1 MKFTITRLCGGKA
14 LMASPAD
21 TMDIDLDKAAEIL
34 SQDGFV
40 KKRNEEG
47 LMLILDWNGME
58 VTLYTQG
65 KVMFYPLSEK
75 ELAIG
80 YATKML
86 EMIKEKG

>member
-21 TMDIDLDKAAEIL
+21 MMDIDLDKAADIL
-34 SQDGFV
+34 SKDGFA
-40 KKRNEEG
+40 KKRNKEG
-47 LMLILDWNGME
+47 LMLIMDWNGME

-65 KVMFYPLSEK
+65 KIMFYPLSEK
-75 ELAIG
+75 ELAIE

-86 EMIKEKG
+86 EMIREG

>member
-14 LMASPAD
+14 LMASPAE

-34 SQDGFV
+34 SEDGFT

-47 LMLILDWNGME
+47 LMLILDWNSME

-75 ELAIG
+75 ELAIE
-80 YATKML
+80 YATDML
-86 EMIKEKG
+86 KKIKQKR

>member
-14 LMASPAD
+14 LMASPGD
-21 TMDIDLDKAAEIL
+21 MMDIDLDKAADIL
-34 SQDGFV
+34 SKDGFA

-47 LMLILDWNGME
+47 LMLIMDWNGME

-65 KVMFYPLSEK
+65 KIMFYPLSEK
-75 ELAIG
+75 EQAIE

-86 EMIKEKG
+86 EMIREG

>member
-21 TMDIDLDKAAEIL
+21 MMDIDLDKAADIL
-34 SQDGFV
+34 SKDGFA

-47 LMLILDWNGME
+47 LMLIMDWNGME

-65 KVMFYPLSEK
+65 KIMFYPLSEK
-75 ELAIG
+75 EQAIE
-80 YATKML
+80 YAAKML
-86 EMIKEKG
+86 EMIREG

>member
-21 TMDIDLDKAAEIL
+21 SMDIDLEKAAVIL
-34 SQDGFV
+34 SEDGFV

-47 LMLILDWNGME
+47 LMLIMDWKGME

-80 YATKML
+80 YATDML
-86 EMIKEKG
+86 EKIRQKG

>member
-21 TMDIDLDKAAEIL
+21 MMDIDLDKAADIL
-34 SQDGFV
+34 SKDGFA

-47 LMLILDWNGME
+47 LMLIMDWNGME

-65 KVMFYPLSEK
+65 KIMFYPLSEK
-75 ELAIG
+75 EQAIE

-86 EMIKEKG
+86 EMIREG

>member
-21 TMDIDLDKAAEIL
+21 MMDIDLDKAADIL
-34 SQDGFV
+34 SREGFV

-47 LMLILDWNGME
+47 LMLIMDWNGME

-65 KVMFYPLSEK
+65 KIMFYPLSEK
-75 ELAIG
+75 EQAIE

-86 EMIKEKG
+86 EMIKQKG